1 VLRAEFR
8 LKLNLLPWVKKIAVG
23 QGFFGMAENVLIK
36 PDVVQDRQP
45 VAWIIKIFPVDAQ
58 ALE

>member
-8 LKLNLLPWVKKIAVG
+8 LKLKFAALGKKIAVG

-45 VAWIIKIFPVDAQ
+45 VAGIIKIFPVDAQ